1 MTQFPTIKARF
12 DAALTIIEGAP
23 TVGHNLEETK
33 KLSADLDKAYED
45 AATAEAKLKTAQADI
60 EEAKTDVEKM
70 RAALKKEQDLVKIL
84 EKDLAE
90 KDGKVEAQR
99 TAMIKQI
106 DALDKARA
114 DSQEDLETALQ
125 YSKRL
130 ENLNESLRK
139 SNEQNV
145 ANPELINKSLETEL
159 AEIKARRSSDLETV
173 NSILA
178 RLTPLVEGAQD
189 G

>member
-1 MTQFPTIKARF
+1 MIYSF
-12 DAALTIIEGAP
+12 
-23 TVGHNLEETK
+23 NL
-33 KLSADLDKAYED
+33 
-45 AATAEAKLKTAQADI
+45 I
-60 EEAKTDVEKM
+60 
-70 RAALKKEQDLVKIL
+70 KIL

-90 KDGKVEAQR
+90 KDGKAEAQR

-114 DSQEDLETALQ
+114 DSQEGLEKALQ

-130 ENLNESLRK
+130 EKLNESLRK

-159 AEIKARRSSDLETV
+159 AEIKAQRSSDLETV
-173 NSILA
+173 NGILA
-178 RLTPLVEGAQD
+178 RLTPLVEGPYD

>member
-1 MTQFPTIKARF
+1 MTQFPTIQARF